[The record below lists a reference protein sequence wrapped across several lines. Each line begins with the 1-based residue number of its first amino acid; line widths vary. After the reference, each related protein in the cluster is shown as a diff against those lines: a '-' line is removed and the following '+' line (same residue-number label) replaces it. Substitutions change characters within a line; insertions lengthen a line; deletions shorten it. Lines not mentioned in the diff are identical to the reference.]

1 MKSIG
6 ILGGTFNPI
15 HNGHLYIAS
24 EAMEELNL
32 SEVIFIPAGNP
43 PHKNDL
49 AILEAS
55 IRGEITKAAIKDY
68 KGFTYCDY
76 EINKK
81 SYSYTYETLQY
92 LKNKYTNERL
102 HFIVGADSLLNLHEW
117 KNVPEILKL
126 AQLVVFMRPGSSI
139 EELKKVKK
147 HTEEYYS
154 TEIILLELLQMDI
167 SSRDIRKRIQENRN
181 YQFLVPKEVF
191 NYIEANGLYR

>member
-24 EAMEELNL
+24 EAMEELKL
-32 SEVIFIPAGNP
+32 SEVLFIPAGNP
-43 PHKNDL
+43 PHKNDS

-55 IRGEITKAAIKDY
+55 IRGEMTKAAIKDY

-92 LKNKYTNERL
+92 LKDIYSNTKF
-102 HFIVGADSLLNLHEW
+102 HFIVGADSLINLHKW

-126 AQLVVFMRPGSSI
+126 AQLVVLMRPGYSR
-139 EELKKVKK
+139 EELYQVKK
-147 HTEEYYS
+147 NTEENYGA
-154 TEIILLELLQMDI
+154 EIILLELLQMDI
-167 SSRDIRKRIQENRN
+167 SSWDIRKRIQENKN
-181 YQFLVPKEVF
+181 YQFLLPKEVF

>member
-32 SEVIFIPAGNP
+32 SEVLFIPAGNP

-49 AILEAS
+49 AILEAEL
-55 IRGEITKAAIKDY
+55 RGEMTKEAIKDY
-68 KGFTYCDY
+68 QGFKYCDY

-92 LKNKYTNERL
+92 LKSKYANTKL
-102 HFIVGADSLLNLHEW
+102 YFIVGADSLLNLDKW
-117 KNVPEILKL
+117 KNVPEIFRL
-126 AQLVVFMRPGSSI
+126 AQLVVFLRPGFST

-147 HTEEYYS
+147 ETEDYYS
-154 TEIILLELLQMDI
+154 TKIILLELLQMDI
-167 SSRDIRKRIQENRN
+167 SSSDIRKRIAENRN
-181 YQFLVPKEVF
+181 YQFLIPKEVYR
-191 NYIEANGLYR
+191 YIEQNSLYK

>member
-1 MKSIG
+1 MKNIG

-24 EAMEELNL
+24 EAMEELKL
-32 SEVIFIPAGNP
+32 SEVLFIPAGNP
-43 PHKNDL
+43 PHKKDS

-55 IRGEITKAAIKDY
+55 IRGEMTKAAIKDY

-92 LKNKYTNERL
+92 LNNNYTNTKF

-126 AQLVVFMRPGSSI
+126 AQLVVFMRPGASI
-139 EELKKVKK
+139 KELKEVKK
-147 HTEEYYS
+147 NTEENYS
-154 TEIILLELLQMDI
+154 TEIKFLELLQMDI

-181 YQFLVPKEVF
+181 YQFLLPKEVF
-191 NYIEANGLYR
+191 NYIEDNNLYR

>member
-1 MKSIG
+1 MKTIG

-32 SEVIFIPAGNP
+32 SEVLFIPAGNP
-43 PHKNDL
+43 PHKNDS

-55 IRGEITKAAIKDY
+55 IRGDMTKAAIKDY
-68 KGFTYCDY
+68 QGFTYCDY

-92 LKNKYTNERL
+92 LKSKYSNTKL
-102 HFIVGADSLLNLHEW
+102 YFIVGADSLLNLDKW
-117 KNVPEILKL
+117 KNVPEIFRL
-126 AQLVVFMRPGSSI
+126 AQLVVFLRPGFST

-147 HTEEYYS
+147 ETEDYYS

-167 SSRDIRKRIQENRN
+167 SSSDIRKRIAENRN
-181 YQFLVPKEVF
+181 YQFLIPKEVYR
-191 NYIEANGLYR
+191 YIEQNSLYK